1 MFWAGDETSER
12 GGVERY
18 RGGGRTSGATRF
30 LGRQGEGP
38 FFFWGSIVGEEG
50 DRPKHRRGRSPSAHT
65 RIKEHNV
72 RFSVRLRARFRD
84 ELRLAPLKLKAGYQA
99 GRVER
104 QPVWPW
110 LEGGEHDSQEH
121 RSEGLIRPL
130 ERECWRKEMSLR
142 VLRRSGANGHES
154 GESGRS
160 V

>member
-1 MFWAGDETSER
+1 MFWVGDETSER

-50 DRPKHRRGRSPSAHT
+50 DRPKHRRGRSPSDHT
-65 RIKEHNV
+65 RIKGHNV
-72 RFSVRLRARFRD
+72 RFSVRLRAKFRD
-84 ELRLAPLKLKAGYQA
+84 ELRLAPLKVKAGSQA
-99 GRVER
+99 GRVEW

-121 RSEGLIRPL
+121 RSEGLIRPY
-130 ERECWRKEMSLR
+130 ERECLQKEMSLR